1 MIKRK
6 KKKEIK
12 IAKITEDSITKQE
25 YFDTKPTKKHIK
37 ETSQKMLSTCYVQ
50 KKKTKTITE
59 NNKSNFTISK
69 ITLILM

>member
-1 MIKRK
+1 MNEKAN
-6 KKKEIK
+6 IK

-25 YFDTKPTKKHIK
+25 YFDMKPTKKH
-37 ETSQKMLSTCYVQ
+37 
-50 KKKTKTITE
+50 KKKRLKRCCLHVMLRKKNE